1 MTKLK
6 RENGLSYEYSWL
18 KSWFENWDFWG
29 IASSVDVYWCEP
41 KLIRD
46 AEYIKQY
53 VRELCELI
61 EMKRFWE
68 TQVVHFWED
77 EKVAWFSMTQLIETS
92 LISWHFANDTNA
104 AYMDIF
110 SCKYYN
116 PLVMADFTLKFFKW
130 KSYKIN
136 VNFRDMK

>member
-6 RENGLSYEYSWL
+6 KWNWLNFEYSWL
-18 KSWFENWDFWG
+18 KKWFEKWDFWW
-29 IASSVDVYWCEP
+29 IASSVDVYWCDQ

-46 AEYIKQY
+46 WEYIKKY
-53 VRELCELI
+53 VIELCELI

-92 LISWHFANDTNA
+92 LISWHFANDTNV

-110 SCKYYN
+110 SCKYYD

-130 KSYKIN
+130 KYYKIN